1 MRIVTT
7 FVLQGVVG
15 TALPFIVG
23 HNSWSEVVILVSILG
38 FGVCAGVLQS
48 SLVGFSSLFPKVFNQ
63 ALMTGQGV
71 AGILAGILRISTK
84 AAMPDKQRE
93 SAILYFGIASAFMV
107 LCTVSY
113 LLLLRMPF
121 TQYHLDRNALA
132 TPTPKRKPADSWS
145 NLDHSPTTPIDTPG
159 GDLDS
164 RASESPYMGPR
175 SFPKGMS
182 PPSAPFSS
190 SGKSI
195 QFELP
200 SSASPPGSG
209 FMLSREGRQA
219 SPANAPMTG
228 KGDRGGLQAPLLV
241 EEGPGASIAAGD
253 ARAASALAAAATVVP
268 ARAGHKKYGS
278 TGGAGSGDFV
288 VGIAH
293 ASDPSSGHGAAV
305 LQGDPAFAEESA
317 LLAPQL
323 SSQTGFSGPGRG
335 RVNSNATLHNFAATP
350 LGLKYPRGAAARTP
364 HSGGGDGPEAEPE
377 AILEAEGT
385 IAYNMELMR
394 RIWKACLAIW
404 LCYFLTFLVFP
415 SVVAAIPFSGSVDAL
430 QFLGSGG
437 WWGIVLVMTFNI
449 FDTSGRSLPALV
461 QFLSYDTMPY
471 FAIARLGLVLL
482 VLAIK
487 YNWGG
492 SMQND
497 IATLVVMTFFS
508 ISNGYTTT
516 SVMMLGPR
524 EVAQRDREVAGFV
537 LSFFLLFGMFCGTLS
552 ALAFGS

>member
-1 MRIVTT
+1 M
-7 FVLQGVVG
+7 LQGIVG

-23 HNSWSEVVILVSILG
+23 YNSWSEAVILVSILG

-84 AAMPDKQRE
+84 AAMPEKQRE
-93 SAILYFGIASAFMV
+93 SAILYFAIASAFMV

-121 TQYHLDRNALA
+121 TRYHLDKNASA

-145 NLDHSPTTPIDTPG
+145 NLTRSPGAPMDTPG
-159 GDLDS
+159 GGATDS
-164 RASESPYMGPR
+164 LASESPYMGPR

-182 PPSAPFSS
+182 PPSVPLGSS
-190 SGKSI
+190 LSGKSI

-200 SSASPPGSG
+200 QSSSPPTDG
-209 FMLSREGRQA
+209 FVLSAGDGRQP
-219 SPANAPMTG
+219 SPSTAPLSG
-228 KGDRGGLQAPLLV
+228 RGAAGHLQAPLLM
-241 EEGPGASIAAGD
+241 EEDRQGGASD
-253 ARAASALAAAATVVP
+253 ARAVVP
-268 ARAGHKKYGS
+268 VRGGSAHKKAGK
-278 TGGAGSGDFV
+278 GKDGSGDFV
-288 VGIAH
+288 VGISH
-293 ASDPSSGHGAAV
+293 ASGGGGSSGAAV

-323 SSQTGFSGPGRG
+323 SSKAGFSGPGRG
-335 RVNSNATLHNFAATP
+335 RGMSNASLHNFAATP
-350 LGLKYPRGAAARTP
+350 VGLKYPKGPSARTP
-364 HSGGGDGPEAEPE
+364 ARGADGPEDEPD
-377 AILEAEGT
+377 AIEEAEGSW
-385 IAYNMELMR
+385 AYNMELMR

-415 SVVAAIPFSGSVDAL
+415 SVVAAIPFSGTVDSL
-430 QFLGSGG
+430 QFLGDGG

-461 QFLSYDTMPY
+461 QFLNYDTMPY
-471 FAIARLGLVLL
+471 FAIARLALVLL
-482 VLAIK
+482 VLSVK
-487 YNWGG
+487 DNWGG
-492 SMQND
+492 HMQND
-497 IATLVVMTFFS
+497 IIAIVVMMFFS
-508 ISNGYTTT
+508 VSNGYTTT

-537 LSFFLLFGMFCGTLS
+537 LSFFLLFGMFSGTLS
-552 ALAFGS
+552 ALAFGN

>member
-7 FVLQGVVG
+7 FVLQGIVG

-23 HNSWSEVVILVSILG
+23 HNSWSEAVILLSILG

-84 AAMPDKQRE
+84 AAMPNAKRE

-121 TQYHLDRNALA
+121 TRYHLDRNAAA
-132 TPTPKRKPADSWS
+132 TPTPQRKPADSWG
-145 NLDHSPTTPIDTPG
+145 NLDRSPTTPMDTPG
-159 GDLDS
+159 GRTVDS
-164 RASESPYMGPR
+164 RASESPYTGPR
-175 SFPKGMS
+175 SFPKSMS
-182 PPSAPFSS
+182 PSGSNLASS
-190 SGKSI
+190 SKSI

-200 SSASPPGSG
+200 ASASPPERGY
-209 FMLSREGRQA
+209 MLSGGGRQP
-219 SPANAPMTG
+219 SPSTAPLSEKDG
-228 KGDRGGLQAPLLV
+228 KRALQAPLLMD
-241 EEGPGASIAAGD
+241 EEGGGD
-253 ARAASALAAAATVVP
+253 EGSQGGPIVP
-268 ARAGHKKYGS
+268 ARAAGHKKYGS
-278 TGGAGSGDFV
+278 TGGAGGDFV
-288 VGIAH
+288 VGISH
-293 ASDPSSGHGAAV
+293 ASNGSSSAV

-350 LGLKYPRGAAARTP
+350 VGLKYPRGPAARTP
-364 HSGGGDGPEAEPE
+364 HRSGAGPEDEPD

-385 IAYNMELMR
+385 VAYNLEMMR

-415 SVVAAIPFSGSVDAL
+415 SVVAAIPFSGTVDSL

-461 QFLSYDTMPY
+461 QFLTYDTMPF
-471 FAIARLGLVLL
+471 FAIARLSLVLL
-482 VLAIK
+482 VLAVK
-487 YNWGG
+487 ENWGG
-492 SMQND
+492 HMQND
-497 IATLVVMTFFS
+497 IIAIVVMVFFS
-508 ISNGYTTT
+508 LSSGYTTT

-524 EVAQRDREVAGFV
+524 GVAQKDREVAGFV
-537 LSFFLLFGMFCGTLS
+537 LSFFLLFGMFSGTLS